1 MVRTI
6 YMWWDDD
13 NVSFVL
19 DQHNE
24 VDFYKDTTETT
35 VQG

>member
-1 MVRTI
+1 M
-6 YMWWDDD
+6 
-13 NVSFVL
+13 SAVL

>member
-1 MVRTI
+1 MMI
-6 YMWWDDD
+6 M
-13 NVSFVL
+13 SAVL